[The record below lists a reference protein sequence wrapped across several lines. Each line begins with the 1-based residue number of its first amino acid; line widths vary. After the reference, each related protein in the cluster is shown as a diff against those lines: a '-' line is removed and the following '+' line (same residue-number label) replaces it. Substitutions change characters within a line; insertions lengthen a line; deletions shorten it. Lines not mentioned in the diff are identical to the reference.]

1 MSRRRASQWFTCL
14 VNPDWTAVG
23 AVAGV
28 LTAVGTLAMAI
39 AVIVT
44 AVIAARTLNSAR
56 DDSRARSRPM
66 MVAEFRREP
75 LSHGAVL
82 LVMKNVGASVASDV
96 RVTFVPSAPVS
107 IEDLPD
113 SDLWKWVYRRYASPV
128 STWSPGWTLS
138 NVVRTG
144 DDRLE
149 HLVIHVSYKGHDG
162 TPYTETFQLRADHI
176 LNETTSTP
184 SKSKDPAVLEQQK
197 VSALQALVREI
208 RAN

>member
-1 MSRRRASQWFTCL
+1 
-14 VNPDWTAVG
+14 
-23 AVAGV
+23 
-28 LTAVGTLAMAI
+28 MAI

-66 MVAEFRREP
+66 MIAEFRREP

-82 LVMKNVGASVASDV
+82 LVVKNVGASVASDV
-96 RVTFVPSAPVS
+96 LVTFEPSAPDS
-107 IEDLPD
+107 LEDLPD
-113 SDLWKWVYRRYASPV
+113 SDLWKWVYRRYSSPV
-128 STWSPGWTLS
+128 STWAPGWTLS

-149 HLVIHVSYKGHDG
+149 HSVIHISYNGHDG
-162 TPYTETFQLRADHI
+162 TPYAETFQLRPEHI

-184 SKSKDPAVLEQQK
+184 SRSKDPAALEQQK